1 MTLSRPLVCGALL
14 ALIVAS
20 ISIVPNSEAQRS
32 THTAAAAA
40 PVIHLHREERS
51 APLTDWQTHQS
62 RNFRM
67 MSMLL
72 PTGWQLE
79 VRPGPNFAKIDC
91 ADNSGRIMV
100 SATSPDKSTG
110 VLILPISAVTSALS
124 AQKADILRHFPGA
137 YDCRVERPM
146 PLATKLQDG
155 AAHLFPGSHITSS
168 VEAIPGLSDQMSS
181 IVASANQ
188 RGVRISAEAGR
199 IRLTGAIQGKPVDM
213 WLVAMQTQRMENGAT
228 ISDLPLAAVL
238 FAPPGQLD
246 SNDKLLMT
254 LVSSVQI
261 DPEWT
266 RNAQYY
272 VAAIYAKINGAYATV
287 NRIQQQMQQDNANAA
302 AQQQA
307 IRTDTANYRSK
318 VMSQVASNR
327 AAALDHSS
335 QQFALYM
342 GDQAVYKD
350 PSTGQRVQMSN
361 QYDHVWAST
370 TGNTNDYVMTDSAS
384 FDPNGKVGSSGWT
397 QLQMEH

>member
-1 MTLSRPLVCGALL
+1 MTSAHRLLPATLFAAFMLSLL
-14 ALIVAS
+14 PACH
-20 ISIVPNSEAQRS
+20 AQRS
-32 THTAAAAA
+32 PHPTSAPDTHA
-40 PVIHLHREERS
+40 IHLHREERS

-62 RNFRM
+62 RDFRM

-72 PTGWQLE
+72 PTGWQLNT
-79 VRPGPNFAKIDC
+79 RPGPDFAKIDC

-100 SATSPDKSTG
+100 SATSPDQGTG
-110 VLILPISAVTSALS
+110 ILILPSSAVTSAVS
-124 AQKADILRHFPGA
+124 PHKADVLRHFSGTF
-137 YDCRVERPM
+137 DCKIEPPM
-146 PLATKLQDG
+146 SLAAKLQDG
-155 AAHLFPGSHITSS
+155 AARLFPGAHVSGP
-168 VEAIPGLSDQMSS
+168 VEAIPGLSDQMAG
-181 IVASANQ
+181 IVSSANQ
-188 RGVRISAEAGR
+188 HGVRISAEAGR
-199 IRLTGAIQGKPVDM
+199 IRLSGTLQNKPVDM
-213 WLVAMQTQRMENGAT
+213 WLVAMQTQRVENGAT

-272 VAAIYAKINGAYATV
+272 VAALYEKINGAYATV
-287 NRIQQQMQQDNANAA
+287 NRIHQQMQQDNANAA

-307 IRTDTANYRSK
+307 IRSDTANYRSK

-384 FDPNGKVGSSGWT
+384 FNPNGQVGSSGWT
-397 QLQMEH
+397 QLQIEH